1 MVGMTRR
8 SSTPKPAPVSE
19 RVKIR
24 RRPARGSYDLDLIRS
39 ILDDALLCHV
49 AFVDGGDPVVLPTL
63 HVRIGDEL
71 LIHGARQNRMMN
83 KVAEGAPVCIEATV
97 IDSVVLGR
105 SVLQNSVNYRSAVVM
120 GEGRAVEDP
129 DEVVPRMHA
138 LIEKFAPGR
147 LPFLRPLTDAEL
159 RSVLLVSVPI
169 DESSAKVRTG
179 DANDVPADRSL
190 PVWAGQ
196 LPLRVVAGTPI
207 PDDHVREG
215 MSVPDHLVG
224 WGEGRSGV

>member
-1 MVGMTRR
+1 MTDR
-8 SSTPKPAPVSE
+8 SSKTQKPAPVSE

-24 RRPARGSYDLDLIRS
+24 RRPARGSYDLDLVRS
-39 ILDDALLCHV
+39 IFDDALLCHV
-49 AFVDGGDPVVLPTL
+49 AFIDGGDPVVLPTL

-83 KVAEGAPVCIEATV
+83 KVAAGAPVCIEATV

-120 GEGRAVEDP
+120 GEGRAVEAP
-129 DEVVPRMHA
+129 DEVLPRMHA
-138 LIEKFAPGR
+138 LIDKWAPGR
-147 LPFLRPLTDAEL
+147 LPFLRPLNDAEL

-169 DESSAKVRTG
+169 TEVSAKVRTG
-179 DANDVPADRSL
+179 DASDADADRSR

-196 LPLRVVAGTPI
+196 LPLRVVAGSPV
-207 PDDHVREG
+207 PDDYVPAD
-215 MSVPDHLVG
+215 MPVPDHLEG
-224 WGEGRSGV
+224 WGEDRAGV

>member
-1 MVGMTRR
+1 MTER
-8 SSTPKPAPVSE
+8 SSKPRKPAPASA

-24 RRPARGSYDLDLIRS
+24 RRPARGSYDLNLVRS
-39 ILDDALLCHV
+39 IFDDALLCHV
-49 AFVDGGDPVVLPTL
+49 AFVDGGNPVVLPTL

-71 LIHGARQNRMMN
+71 LLHGARQNRMMN
-83 KVAEGAPVCIEATV
+83 EVAAGAPVCVEATV
-97 IDSVVLGR
+97 IDSLVLGR

-129 DEVVPRMHA
+129 DEVLPRMHA
-138 LIEKFAPGR
+138 LIDKLAPGR

-169 DESSAKVRTG
+169 TEASAKLRTG
-179 DANDVPADRSL
+179 DAGDAAADRSR

-196 LPLRVVAGTPI
+196 LPLRVVAGAPI
-207 PDDHVREG
+207 PDDHVPAD
-215 MSVPDHLVG
+215 MPVPGHLVG
-224 WGEGRSGV
+224 WGEERSGV